1 MAQSPLVNG
10 ETTTG
15 WLPAATG
22 HEVALTGGRIVARN
36 AHGTRLKSLPSVL
49 KDDPAVAGLRQLR
62 DWLARHEAQVR
73 ADVERWMVHS
83 LPVTA
88 PLLATV
94 WADDAWR
101 AELRDLIVAPYG
113 PQGPELSRAG
123 FLRDVD
129 PARGVGVVDLDGESA
144 WQAAERFA
152 IPHPVLLADLDEL
165 REFAVELNVA
175 QGSRQLFRDVHAKPA
190 DGAGQAAVIAAYEG
204 AHYAQQRHLTARAIA
219 LGYPVRGGT
228 VRCRIWAD
236 GRSIDATVWAGES
249 YPGEPAW
256 TGVLQFADAQGR
268 VMPTAHVPP
277 IAWSE
282 GVRLAAALHAGR
294 TVTEE
299 GS

>member
-1 MAQSPLVNG
+1 VNG
-10 ETTTG
+10 DTATG
-15 WLPAATG
+15 WLPAG
-22 HEVALTGGRIVARN
+22 SGYEVALSSGRIVARN
-36 AHGTRLKSLPSVL
+36 AQGARLKSMPPVL

-88 PLLATV
+88 RLLATV

-101 AELRDLIVAPYG
+101 AELRDLIVTPYG
-113 PQGPELSRAG
+113 QDGPDLDRAG

-129 PARGVGVVDLDGESA
+129 PARGIGVVDLDGESA
-144 WQAAERFA
+144 WLSAERFT

-165 REFAVELNVA
+165 REFAVELNM
-175 QGSRQLFRDVHAKPA
+175 GSSQLFRDVHDKPA
-190 DGAGQAAVIAAYEG
+190 DAAGQAAAIARYEG
-204 AHYAQQRHLTARAIA
+204 AHYAQQRLLTSRAIA
-219 LGYPVRGGT
+219 LGYLVRAGT
-228 VRCRIWAD
+228 VRCRIRED
-236 GRSIDATVWAGES
+236 GHTIDATVWAGES

-256 TGVLQFADAQGR
+256 TGALQFADAQGR
-268 VMPTAHVPP
+268 AMPTVDVPR